1 MVARSRRGRL
11 RRQSTRDKLMER
23 LEIENPA
30 LFAEL
35 AELRRYN
42 PQAYRKRFL
51 EIGLIEDRGK
61 KVVVEDDED

>member
-11 RRQSTRDKLMER
+11 RRKSTRDALMDR
-23 LEIENPA
+23 LEVENPA

-35 AELRRYN
+35 AELRRHN
-42 PQAYRKRFL
+42 PQEYRKRFL

-61 KVVVEDDED
+61 KVVIEDDED